1 MILVEWLIP
10 VFIAIWTVFM
20 AVLGFP
26 AFLLAPFSKFTTS
39 FIRVW
44 ARAILALAG
53 TRLEIKGAAFLTPGK
68 TFVFIANHQSL
79 FDIPVIFCSSPILP
93 RMVAKKE
100 LFSIPFF
107 GWGIRLLRYIPIDRG
122 NHVSAMESLDKAAAQ
137 IRSGIS
143 VLLFAEGTRSRDGG
157 LQPFK
162 KGSFVLAL
170 KSGAPVIPVTI
181 SGSIAVHH
189 RDHLLR
195 IRTRKKVNVTFHAP
209 IDTAKVG
216 AEGRDALMAA
226 VRKIIETR
234 FEEVKELS
242 KNF

>member
-1 MILVEWLIP
+1 MILIEWLIP
-10 VFIAIWTVFM
+10 IFVALWTVFM

-26 AFLLAPFSKFTTS
+26 FFLLAPFSRFTTS

-44 ARAILALAG
+44 ARVILGLAG
-53 TRLEIKGAAFLTPGK
+53 TRLEIKGAEHITPGK

-143 VLLFAEGTRSRDGG
+143 VLLFAEGTRSRDGE
-157 LQPFK
+157 LQSFK

-170 KSGAPVIPVTI
+170 KSGAPIIPVTI

-189 RDHLLR
+189 RDRLLR
-195 IRTRKKVNVTFHAP
+195 IRTQKKISVTFHAA
-209 IDTAKVG
+209 IDTAG
-216 AEGRDALMAA
+216 YGIEGRDSLMSD
-226 VRKIIETR
+226 VRNIIETR
-234 FEEVKELS
+234 YQEVKELS
-242 KNF
+242 KGF